1 MAFLQG
7 TVPYQQFV
15 KGQTDSLTDDLKQK
29 GYTTVALHPYGRY
42 GYSRDKVYPALGFDE
57 YLDQTSFENPELERD
72 WCVTDEESYKK
83 VIEIFEK
90 TEIILMIWDVLI
102 DRKGVNRIQTELL
115 LRKVQS
121 GDTGALDT
129 LITAYYPQILN
140 YCRWHTA
147 DEQQAQDAA
156 QETFLKAVRWLDSC
170 GGFQG
175 AFRPFLYKIAKNICI
190 DLNRTME
197 RMEVSLESL
206 PGEPAYQESGFAAA
220 EEKANL
226 RALTAQ
232 LEPEQR
238 ELVLLRFAQQLKLR
252 EIAQI
257 TGLPLRTVQSRLRAA
272 LKTLKMQLEK
282 EDWR

>member
-1 MAFLQG
+1 
-7 TVPYQQFV
+7 
-15 KGQTDSLTDDLKQK
+15 
-29 GYTTVALHPYGRY
+29 
-42 GYSRDKVYPALGFDE
+42 
-57 YLDQTSFENPELERD
+57 
-72 WCVTDEESYKK
+72 
-83 VIEIFEK
+83 
-90 TEIILMIWDVLI
+90 MIWDVLI
-102 DRKGVNRIQTELL
+102 DRKGGEPYPDRIIAAESAERRYGCAGHSDYSVL
-115 LRKVQS
+115 S
-121 GDTGALDT
+121 
-129 LITAYYPQILN
+129 QILN

-190 DLNRTME
+190 DLNRTMK
-197 RMEVSLESL
+197 RTEVSLESL
-206 PGEPAYQESGFAAA
+206 PDEPAYQESGFAAA

-272 LKTLKMQLEK
+272 LKALKMQLEK

>member
-1 MAFLQG
+1 MMW
-7 TVPYQQFV
+7 
-15 KGQTDSLTDDLKQK
+15 
-29 GYTTVALHPYGRY
+29 
-42 GYSRDKVYPALGFDE
+42 
-57 YLDQTSFENPELERD
+57 N
-72 WCVTDEESYKK
+72 
-83 VIEIFEK
+83 
-90 TEIILMIWDVLI
+90 VLI

-115 LRKVQS
+115 LRKAQS

-156 QETFLKAVRWLDSC
+156 QETFLKVVRWLDSC

-197 RMEVSLESL
+197 RSEISLESL

-220 EEKANL
+220 EEEANL

-272 LKTLKMQLEK
+272 LKTLKMQWEK

>member
-1 MAFLQG
+1 M
-7 TVPYQQFV
+7 
-15 KGQTDSLTDDLKQK
+15 
-29 GYTTVALHPYGRY
+29 
-42 GYSRDKVYPALGFDE
+42 
-57 YLDQTSFENPELERD
+57 
-72 WCVTDEESYKK
+72 
-83 VIEIFEK
+83 
-90 TEIILMIWDVLI
+90 
-102 DRKGVNRIQTELL
+102 NRIQTELL

-197 RMEVSLESL
+197 RTEVSLESL

-226 RALTAQ
+226 RAL
-232 LEPEQR
+232 
-238 ELVLLRFAQQLKLR
+238 
-252 EIAQI
+252 
-257 TGLPLRTVQSRLRAA
+257 PLRTVQSRLRAA

>member
-1 MAFLQG
+1 M
-7 TVPYQQFV
+7 
-15 KGQTDSLTDDLKQK
+15 
-29 GYTTVALHPYGRY
+29 
-42 GYSRDKVYPALGFDE
+42 
-57 YLDQTSFENPELERD
+57 
-72 WCVTDEESYKK
+72 
-83 VIEIFEK
+83 
-90 TEIILMIWDVLI
+90 
-102 DRKGVNRIQTELL
+102 NRIQTELL

-190 DLNRTME
+190 DLNRTMK
-197 RMEVSLESL
+197 RTEVSLES
-206 PGEPAYQESGFAAA
+206 
-220 EEKANL
+220 L

>member
-1 MAFLQG
+1 M
-7 TVPYQQFV
+7 
-15 KGQTDSLTDDLKQK
+15 
-29 GYTTVALHPYGRY
+29 
-42 GYSRDKVYPALGFDE
+42 
-57 YLDQTSFENPELERD
+57 
-72 WCVTDEESYKK
+72 
-83 VIEIFEK
+83 
-90 TEIILMIWDVLI
+90 
-102 DRKGVNRIQTELL
+102 
-115 LRKVQS
+115 
-121 GDTGALDT
+121 
-129 LITAYYPQILN
+129 
-140 YCRWHTA
+140 
-147 DEQQAQDAA
+147 
-156 QETFLKAVRWLDSC
+156 KAVRWLDSC

-197 RMEVSLESL
+197 RTEVSLENL

>member
-1 MAFLQG
+1 MRRFNRQEG
-7 TVPYQQFV
+7 GEPYP
-15 KGQTDSLTDDLKQK
+15 DRIIAAES
-29 GYTTVALHPYGRY
+29 AERRY
-42 GYSRDKVYPALGFDE
+42 GCAGHSDYS
-57 YLDQTSFENPELERD
+57 
-72 WCVTDEESYKK
+72 
-83 VIEIFEK
+83 
-90 TEIILMIWDVLI
+90 VLST
-102 DRKGVNRIQTELL
+102 NSELL
-115 LRKVQS
+115 PLAYS
-121 GDTGALDT
+121 GRA
-129 LITAYYPQILN
+129 
-140 YCRWHTA
+140 A

-197 RMEVSLESL
+197 RSEISLESL

>member
-1 MAFLQG
+1 M
-7 TVPYQQFV
+7 
-15 KGQTDSLTDDLKQK
+15 
-29 GYTTVALHPYGRY
+29 
-42 GYSRDKVYPALGFDE
+42 
-57 YLDQTSFENPELERD
+57 
-72 WCVTDEESYKK
+72 
-83 VIEIFEK
+83 
-90 TEIILMIWDVLI
+90 
-102 DRKGVNRIQTELL
+102 NRIQTELL
-115 LRKVQS
+115 LRKAQS

-129 LITAYYPQILN
+129 LIAAYYPQILN
-140 YCRWHTA
+140 YCHWHTA
-147 DEQQAQDAA
+147 DEQQAQDAT

-175 AFRPFLYKIAKNICI
+175 AFRPFLYKIAKNTCI

-197 RMEVSLESL
+197 RTEVSLESL

-226 RALTAQ
+226 RVLTAQ

-282 EDWR
+282 ETGDESSL

>member
-1 MAFLQG
+1 
-7 TVPYQQFV
+7 
-15 KGQTDSLTDDLKQK
+15 
-29 GYTTVALHPYGRY
+29 
-42 GYSRDKVYPALGFDE
+42 
-57 YLDQTSFENPELERD
+57 
-72 WCVTDEESYKK
+72 
-83 VIEIFEK
+83 
-90 TEIILMIWDVLI
+90 MIWDILI

-121 GDTGALDT
+121 GDTGTELLLRKAQSGDTGALDT
-129 LITAYYPQILN
+129 LIAAYYPQILN

-197 RMEVSLESL
+197 RTEVSLESL
-206 PGEPAYQESGFAAA
+206 PGEPAYQ
-220 EEKANL
+220 
-226 RALTAQ
+226 ALTAQ

-238 ELVLLRFAQQLKLR
+238 ELVLLRFAQQL
-252 EIAQI
+252 IAI
-257 TGLPLRTVQSRLRAA
+257 FKIKAHIRRSGTSRNNQR
-272 LKTLKMQLEK
+272 Q
-282 EDWR
+282 

>member
-1 MAFLQG
+1 
-7 TVPYQQFV
+7 
-15 KGQTDSLTDDLKQK
+15 
-29 GYTTVALHPYGRY
+29 
-42 GYSRDKVYPALGFDE
+42 
-57 YLDQTSFENPELERD
+57 
-72 WCVTDEESYKK
+72 
-83 VIEIFEK
+83 
-90 TEIILMIWDVLI
+90 MIWNVLI
-102 DRKGVNRIQTELL
+102 DRKGGEPYPDRIIAAESAERRYRCVGHFDYSVLSTNSELL
-115 LRKVQS
+115 PLAYS
-121 GDTGALDT
+121 GRAAGAGCSTGN
-129 LITAYYPQILN
+129 IF
-140 YCRWHTA
+140 
-147 DEQQAQDAA
+147 E
-156 QETFLKAVRWLDSC
+156 AVRWLDSC

-197 RMEVSLESL
+197 RTEVSLESL

-272 LKTLKMQLEK
+272 LKTLKIQLEK

>member
-1 MAFLQG
+1 MTSSKIAAVVLGAGKG
-7 TVPYQQFV
+7 TRM
-15 KGQTDSLTDDLKQK
+15 KSDL
-29 GYTTVALHPYGRY
+29 P
-42 GYSRDKVYPALGFDE
+42 KV
-57 YLDQTSFENPELERD
+57 
-72 WCVTDEESYKK
+72 
-83 VIEIFEK
+83 
-90 TEIILMIWDVLI
+90 LMPICGKPMI
-102 DRKGVNRIQTELL
+102 RNI
-115 LRKVQS
+115 
-121 GDTGALDT
+121 LDT
-129 LITAYYPQILN
+129 LDGMDADKIVGVTAPDGELVRKEVAPHRSVIQQQQLGTGDAVMAAAPVLEGFDGDVLTIFGDHPIITK
-140 YCRWHTA
+140 
-147 DEQQAQDAA
+147 
-156 QETFLKAVRWLDSC
+156 ETFLKAVRWLDSC

-190 DLNRTME
+190 DLNRTMK
-197 RMEVSLESL
+197 RTEVSLESL
-206 PGEPAYQESGFAAA
+206 PDEPAYQESGFAAA

>member
-1 MAFLQG
+1 M
-7 TVPYQQFV
+7 
-15 KGQTDSLTDDLKQK
+15 
-29 GYTTVALHPYGRY
+29 
-42 GYSRDKVYPALGFDE
+42 
-57 YLDQTSFENPELERD
+57 
-72 WCVTDEESYKK
+72 
-83 VIEIFEK
+83 
-90 TEIILMIWDVLI
+90 
-102 DRKGVNRIQTELL
+102 NRIQTELL
-115 LRKVQS
+115 LRKARS

-129 LITAYYPQILN
+129 LVTAYYPQILN

-197 RMEVSLESL
+197 RTEVSLESL